1 MSEIIITVF
10 TPSFNRAYMLHKLY
24 GSLCEQSY
32 KDFEWVIVDDG
43 SKDNTEALVAKFIAQ
58 HKINITYHKQQN
70 QGKHIAINKGVEMA
84 QGELFFIV
92 DSDDILPRDSLE
104 IIIQKYQS
112 IKDDETIAG
121 LAGRKGYISG
131 GYIGTNKIYEDIIM
145 TSIDF
150 RFKKKIAGDMAEVYK
165 TKVIRQYPF
174 PQFEG
179 ERFCPEAL
187 VWKRIDQQYK
197 MLWFSNIVYKGEY
210 IPDGLTANIFKVRKN
225 SPKASCLYYAEEAQY
240 DTPAYQKIKSVANYW
255 RFSIYDNISFWE
267 KLQKVPLSK
276 SIIAL
281 PLTAALIIKD
291 KNREK

>member
-1 MSEIIITVF
+1 MITIF
-10 TPSFNRAYMLHKLY
+10 TPTFNRAYTLHKLY
-24 GSLCEQSY
+24 ETLCEQNY

-43 SKDNTEALVAKFIAQ
+43 SKDNTEALVAEFISQ
-58 HKINITYHKQQN
+58 HKININYYKQQN
-70 QGKHIAINKGVEMA
+70 QGKHIAINKGVELA
-84 QGELFFIV
+84 KGELFFIV

-104 IIIQKYQS
+104 IVIEKYQS

-121 LAGRKGYISG
+121 LAGRRGYISG
-131 GYIGTNKIYEDIIM
+131 GYIGTNKSYDDVIM
-145 TSIDF
+145 TSLDF

-197 MLWFSNIVYKGEY
+197 MLWFSDIIYKGEY
-210 IPDGLTANIFKVRKN
+210 IPDGLTANSFKVRKN

-240 DTPAYQKIKSVANYW
+240 DTPAYQKLKSVANYW
-255 RFSIYDNISFWE
+255 RFSIYDDISFWE

-281 PLTAALIIKD
+281 PVTAALIIKD

>member
-1 MSEIIITVF
+1 MITVF
-10 TPSFNRAYMLHKLY
+10 TPTYNRAYMIDKLY
-24 GSLCEQSY
+24 DSLCLQTC
-32 KDFEWVIVDDG
+32 KDFEWIVVDDG
-43 SKDNTEALVAKFIAQ
+43 SVDNTEELIQNFIQ
-58 HKINITYHKQQN
+58 ENKIHIVYYKQKN

-84 QGELFFIV
+84 HGELFFIV

-179 ERFCPEAL
+179 ERFCSEAL

-197 MLWFSNIVYKGEY
+197 MLWFSDIVYKAEY
-210 IPDGLTANIFKVRKN
+210 IPDGLTANSFKVRKN

-255 RFSIYDNISFWE
+255 RFSIYDDISFWE

-281 PLTAALIIKD
+281 PVTAALIIKD

>member
-1 MSEIIITVF
+1 M
-10 TPSFNRAYMLHKLY
+10 
-24 GSLCEQSY
+24 
-32 KDFEWVIVDDG
+32 
-43 SKDNTEALVAKFIAQ
+43 
-58 HKINITYHKQQN
+58 
-70 QGKHIAINKGVEMA
+70 
-84 QGELFFIV
+84 
-92 DSDDILPRDSLE
+92 
-104 IIIQKYQS
+104 
-112 IKDDETIAG
+112 
-121 LAGRKGYISG
+121 
-131 GYIGTNKIYEDIIM
+131 IM

-150 RFKKKIAGDMAEVYK
+150 RFKKKIAEDMAEVYK

-197 MLWFSNIVYKGEY
+197 MLWFSDIIYKGEY

-225 SPKASCLYYAEEAQY
+225 LPKASCLYYAEEAQY

-255 RFSIYDNISFWE
+255 RFSIYDDVSFWE

-281 PLTAALIIKD
+281 PVTAALIIKD

>member
-1 MSEIIITVF
+1 MITVF
-10 TPSFNRAYMLHKLY
+10 TPSFNRAYTLHKLY
-24 GSLCEQSY
+24 ESLCEQTY

-43 SKDNTEALVAKFIAQ
+43 SKDNTEELVAEFITEQ
-58 HKINITYHKQQN
+58 QINITYHKQQN
-70 QGKHIAINKGVEMA
+70 QGKHIAINKGVELA
-84 QGELFFIV
+84 KGELFFIV
-92 DSDDILPRDSLE
+92 DSDDILPKDSLE
-104 IIIQKYQS
+104 IIIQKYQA

-121 LAGRKGYISG
+121 LAGRRGYISG
-131 GYIGTNKIYEDIIM
+131 GYIGTNKSYDDVIM

-197 MLWFSNIVYKGEY
+197 MLWFSDIIYKGEY

-255 RFSIYDNISFWE
+255 RFSIYDDISFWE

-281 PLTAALIIKD
+281 PVTAALIIKD

>member
-1 MSEIIITVF
+1 MITIF
-10 TPSFNRAYMLHKLY
+10 TPTYNRAYILENLY
-24 GSLCEQSY
+24 KSLCKQNY

-43 SKDNTEALVAKFIAQ
+43 SKDNTEELVAEFIAQ

-70 QGKHIAINKGVEMA
+70 QGKHIAINKGVELA
-84 QGELFFIV
+84 KGELFFIV
-92 DSDDILPRDSLE
+92 DSDDILPKDSLE
-104 IIIQKYQS
+104 IVIEKYQS

-121 LAGRKGYISG
+121 LSGRRGYISG
-131 GYIGTNKIYEDIIM
+131 GYIGTNKSYDDVIM
-145 TSIDF
+145 TSLDF

-197 MLWFSNIVYKGEY
+197 MLWFSDIIYKGEY

-255 RFSIYDNISFWE
+255 RFSIYDDISFWE

-281 PLTAALIIKD
+281 PVTAALIIKD

>member
-10 TPSFNRAYMLHKLY
+10 TPTYNRAYMIDKLY
-24 GSLCEQSY
+24 DSLCRQTC
-32 KDFEWVIVDDG
+32 KDFEWIVVDDG
-43 SKDNTEALVAKFIAQ
+43 SVDNTEELIQNFIQ
-58 HKINITYHKQQN
+58 ENKIHIVYYKQKN
-70 QGKHIAINKGVEMA
+70 QGKHIAINKGVELA
-84 QGELFFIV
+84 QGKLFFIV
-92 DSDDILPRDSLE
+92 DSDDILPKDSLE

-112 IKDDETIAG
+112 IKDDENIAG
-121 LAGRKGYISG
+121 LAGRRGYISG
-131 GYIGTNKIYEDIIM
+131 GYIGTNKSYDDVIM

-150 RFKKKIAGDMAEVYK
+150 RFKKKISGDMAEVYK

-197 MLWFSNIVYKGEY
+197 ILWFSVIIYKGEY
-210 IPDGLTANIFKVRKN
+210 IPDGLTANSFKIRKN

-255 RFSIYDNISFWE
+255 RFSIYDDISFWE

-281 PLTAALIIKD
+281 PVTAALIIKD
-291 KNREK
+291 KK

>member
-1 MSEIIITVF
+1 MIE
-10 TPSFNRAYMLHKLY
+10 KLY
-24 GSLCEQSY
+24 DSLCLQTC
-32 KDFEWVIVDDG
+32 KDFEWIVVDDG
-43 SKDNTEALVAKFIAQ
+43 SVDNTEELIQNFIQ
-58 HKINITYHKQQN
+58 ENKIHIVYYKQKN
-70 QGKHIAINKGVEMA
+70 QGKHIAINRGVELA
-84 QGELFFIV
+84 KGELFFIV
-92 DSDDILPRDSLE
+92 DSDDILPKDSLE
-104 IIIQKYQS
+104 IVIEKYQS

-121 LAGRKGYISG
+121 LAGRRGYISG
-131 GYIGTNKIYEDIIM
+131 GYIGTNKSYDDVIM
-145 TSIDF
+145 TSLDF

-197 MLWFSNIVYKGEY
+197 MLWFSNIIYKGEY
-210 IPDGLTANIFKVRKN
+210 IPDGLTANSFKVRKN

-255 RFSIYDNISFWE
+255 RFSIYDDISFWE

-281 PLTAALIIKD
+281 PVTAALIIKD

>member
-1 MSEIIITVF
+1 MITVF
-10 TPSFNRAYMLHKLY
+10 TPTYNRAYMIDKLY
-24 GSLCEQSY
+24 DSLCRQTC
-32 KDFEWVIVDDG
+32 KDFEWIVVDDG
-43 SKDNTEALVAKFIAQ
+43 SVDNTEELIQNFIQ
-58 HKINITYHKQQN
+58 ENKIHIVYYKQKN

-84 QGELFFIV
+84 HGELFFIV

-179 ERFCPEAL
+179 ERFCSEAL

-197 MLWFSNIVYKGEY
+197 MLWFSDIVYKAEY
-210 IPDGLTANIFKVRKN
+210 IPDGLTANSFKVRKN

-255 RFSIYDNISFWE
+255 RFSIYDDISFWE

-281 PLTAALIIKD
+281 PVTAALIIKD
-291 KNREK
+291 KYREK

>member
-1 MSEIIITVF
+1 MKLLISIF
-10 TPSFNRAYMLHKLY
+10 TPTYNRAYILEKLY
-24 GSLCEQSY
+24 KSLCNQSC
-32 KDFEWVIVDDG
+32 KNFEWIVVDDG
-43 SKDNTEALVAKFIAQ
+43 SVDNTEELIQNFIQ
-58 HKINITYHKQQN
+58 ENKIHIVYYKQKN
-70 QGKHIAINKGVEMA
+70 QGKHIAINKGVELA
-84 QGELFFIV
+84 KGELFFIV
-92 DSDDILPRDSLE
+92 DSDDILPKDSLE
-104 IIIQKYQS
+104 IVIEKYQS

-121 LAGRKGYISG
+121 LAGRRGYISG
-131 GYIGTNKIYEDIIM
+131 GYIGTNKTYDDMIM

-150 RFKKKIAGDMAEVYK
+150 RFKKKILGDMAEVYK

-179 ERFCPEAL
+179 EKFCPEAL

-197 MLWFSNIVYKGEY
+197 ILWFSNIIYKGEY
-210 IPDGLTANIFKVRKN
+210 ITDGLTANSFKVRKN

-255 RFSIYDNISFWE
+255 RFSIYDDISFWE

-281 PLTAALIIKD
+281 PVTAALIIKD

>member
-1 MSEIIITVF
+1 MIE
-10 TPSFNRAYMLHKLY
+10 KLY
-24 GSLCEQSY
+24 DSLCLQTC
-32 KDFEWVIVDDG
+32 KDFEWIVVDDG
-43 SKDNTEALVAKFIAQ
+43 SVDNTEELIQNFIQ
-58 HKINITYHKQQN
+58 ENKIHIVYYKQKN
-70 QGKHIAINKGVEMA
+70 QGKHIAINKGVELA
-84 QGELFFIV
+84 KGELFFIV
-92 DSDDILPRDSLE
+92 DSDDILPKDSLE
-104 IIIQKYQS
+104 IVIEKYQS

-121 LAGRKGYISG
+121 LAGRRGYISG
-131 GYIGTNKIYEDIIM
+131 GYIGTNKTYDDMIM

-150 RFKKKIAGDMAEVYK
+150 RFKKKILGDMAEVYK

-179 ERFCPEAL
+179 EKFCPEAL

-197 MLWFSNIVYKGEY
+197 ILWFSNIIYKGEY
-210 IPDGLTANIFKVRKN
+210 ITDGLTANSFKVRKN

-255 RFSIYDNISFWE
+255 RFSIYDDISFWE

-281 PLTAALIIKD
+281 PVTAALIIKD

>member
-10 TPSFNRAYMLHKLY
+10 TPTYNRAYMIDKLY
-24 GSLCEQSY
+24 DSLCLQTC
-32 KDFEWVIVDDG
+32 KDFEWIVVDDG
-43 SKDNTEALVAKFIAQ
+43 SVDNTEELIQNFIQ
-58 HKINITYHKQQN
+58 ENKIHIVYYKQKN
-70 QGKHIAINKGVEMA
+70 QGKHIAINKGVELA
-84 QGELFFIV
+84 KGELFFIV
-92 DSDDILPRDSLE
+92 DSDDILPKDSLE
-104 IIIQKYQS
+104 IVIEKYQS

-121 LAGRKGYISG
+121 LAGRRGYISG

-197 MLWFSNIVYKGEY
+197 ILWFSNIIYKGEY
-210 IPDGLTANIFKVRKN
+210 IPDGLTANSFKVRKN

-255 RFSIYDNISFWE
+255 RFSIYDDISFWE

-281 PLTAALIIKD
+281 PVTAALIIKD

>member
-10 TPSFNRAYMLHKLY
+10 TPTYNRAYMIDKLY
-24 GSLCEQSY
+24 DSLCRQTC
-32 KDFEWVIVDDG
+32 KDFEWIVVDDG
-43 SKDNTEALVAKFIAQ
+43 SVDNTEELIQNFIQ
-58 HKINITYHKQQN
+58 ENKIHIVYYKQKN
-70 QGKHIAINKGVEMA
+70 QGKHIAINKGVELA
-84 QGELFFIV
+84 KGELFFIV
-92 DSDDILPRDSLE
+92 DSDDILPKDSLE
-104 IIIQKYQS
+104 IVIEKYQS

-121 LAGRKGYISG
+121 LAGRRGYISG
-131 GYIGTNKIYEDIIM
+131 GYIGTNKTYDDVIM

-197 MLWFSNIVYKGEY
+197 MLWFSDIIYEGEY

-240 DTPAYQKIKSVANYW
+240 GTPAYQKIKSVANYW

-267 KLQKVPLSK
+267 KLQKVSLSK

-281 PLTAALIIKD
+281 PVIAALIIKD
-291 KNREK
+291 KNRG

>member
-1 MSEIIITVF
+1 MITVF
-10 TPSFNRAYMLHKLY
+10 TPTFNRAYTLHKLY
-24 GSLCEQSY
+24 ESLCEQSF

-43 SKDNTEALVAKFIAQ
+43 SKDNTEELVAEFIAQ
-58 HKINITYHKQQN
+58 NKINIIYHKQQN
-70 QGKHIAINKGVEMA
+70 QGKHIAINKGVELA

-92 DSDDILPRDSLE
+92 DSDDILPEDSLE
-104 IIIQKYQS
+104 IIIEKYQS
-112 IKDDETIAG
+112 IKDDDTIAG
-121 LAGRKGYISG
+121 LAGRRGYISG
-131 GYIGTNKIYEDIIM
+131 GYIGTNKSYDDVIM

-165 TKVIRQYPF
+165 TEVIRQFPF

-197 MLWFSNIVYKGEY
+197 MLWFSDIIYKGEY
-210 IPDGLTANIFKVRKN
+210 IPDGLTANSFGIRKK

-255 RFSIYDNISFWE
+255 RFSIYDDISFWE

-276 SIIAL
+276 SIIVL
-281 PLTAALIIKD
+281 PVTAALIIKD
-291 KNREK
+291 KSRDK

>member
-1 MSEIIITVF
+1 MITVF
-10 TPSFNRAYMLHKLY
+10 TPTYNRAYMIDKLY
-24 GSLCEQSY
+24 DSLCRQTC
-32 KDFEWVIVDDG
+32 KDFEWIVVDDG
-43 SKDNTEALVAKFIAQ
+43 SVDNTEELIQNFIQ
-58 HKINITYHKQQN
+58 ENKIHIVYYKQKN

-84 QGELFFIV
+84 HGELFFIV

-131 GYIGTNKIYEDIIM
+131 GYIGTNKIYDDVIM

-179 ERFCPEAL
+179 ERFCSEAL

-197 MLWFSNIVYKGEY
+197 MLWFSDIVYKAEY
-210 IPDGLTANIFKVRKN
+210 IPDGLTANSFKVRKN

-267 KLQKVPLSK
+267 KLQKVSLSK

-281 PLTAALIIKD
+281 PVIAALIIKD
-291 KNREK
+291 KNRG

>member
-1 MSEIIITVF
+1 MITVF
-10 TPSFNRAYMLHKLY
+10 TPTYNRAYMIDKLY
-24 GSLCEQSY
+24 DSLCRQTC
-32 KDFEWVIVDDG
+32 KDFEWIIVDDG
-43 SKDNTEALVAKFIAQ
+43 SVDNTEELIQNFIQ
-58 HKINITYHKQQN
+58 ENKIHIVYYKQKN
-70 QGKHIAINKGVEMA
+70 QGKHIAINKGVELA
-84 QGELFFIV
+84 KGELFFIV
-92 DSDDILPRDSLE
+92 DSDDILPKDSLE
-104 IIIQKYQS
+104 IVIEKYQS

-121 LAGRKGYISG
+121 LAGRRGYISG
-131 GYIGTNKIYEDIIM
+131 GYIGTNKSYDDVIM
-145 TSIDF
+145 TSLDF

-197 MLWFSNIVYKGEY
+197 MLWFSDIVYKAEY
-210 IPDGLTANIFKVRKN
+210 IPDGLTANSFKVRKN

-255 RFSIYDNISFWE
+255 RFSIYDDISFWE

-281 PLTAALIIKD
+281 PVTAALIIKD

>member
-1 MSEIIITVF
+1 MID
-10 TPSFNRAYMLHKLY
+10 KLY
-24 GSLCEQSY
+24 DSLCLQTC
-32 KDFEWVIVDDG
+32 KDFEWIVVDDG
-43 SKDNTEALVAKFIAQ
+43 SVDNTEELIQNFIQ
-58 HKINITYHKQQN
+58 ENKIHIVYYKQKN
-70 QGKHIAINKGVEMA
+70 QGKHIAINKGVELA
-84 QGELFFIV
+84 KGELFFIV
-92 DSDDILPRDSLE
+92 DSDDILPKDSLE
-104 IIIQKYQS
+104 IVIEKYQS

-121 LAGRKGYISG
+121 LAGRRGYISG

-197 MLWFSNIVYKGEY
+197 MLWFSDIIYKGEY

-255 RFSIYDNISFWE
+255 RFSIYDDISFWE

-281 PLTAALIIKD
+281 PVTAALIIKD

>member
-1 MSEIIITVF
+1 MIE
-10 TPSFNRAYMLHKLY
+10 KLY
-24 GSLCEQSY
+24 DSLCLQTC
-32 KDFEWVIVDDG
+32 KDFEWIVVDDG
-43 SKDNTEALVAKFIAQ
+43 SVDNTEELIQNFIQ
-58 HKINITYHKQQN
+58 ENKIHIVYYKQKN
-70 QGKHIAINKGVEMA
+70 QGKHIAINKGVELA
-84 QGELFFIV
+84 KGELFFIV
-92 DSDDILPRDSLE
+92 DSDDILPKDSLE
-104 IIIQKYQS
+104 IVIEKYQS

-121 LAGRKGYISG
+121 LAGRRGYISG
-131 GYIGTNKIYEDIIM
+131 GYIGTNKSYDDVIM

-150 RFKKKIAGDMAEVYK
+150 RFKKKIVGDMAEVYK

-197 MLWFSNIVYKGEY
+197 MLWFSDIIYKGEY

-255 RFSIYDNISFWE
+255 RFSIYDDISFWE

-281 PLTAALIIKD
+281 PVTAALIIKD
-291 KNREK
+291 KKREK

>member
-1 MSEIIITVF
+1 MITVF
-10 TPSFNRAYMLHKLY
+10 TPTYNRAYMIEKLY
-24 GSLCEQSY
+24 DSLCLQTC
-32 KDFEWVIVDDG
+32 KDFEWIVVDDG
-43 SKDNTEALVAKFIAQ
+43 SVDNTEELIQNFIQ
-58 HKINITYHKQQN
+58 ENKIHIVYYKQKN
-70 QGKHIAINKGVEMA
+70 QGKHIAINRGVELA
-84 QGELFFIV
+84 KGELFFIV
-92 DSDDILPRDSLE
+92 DSDDILPKDSLE
-104 IIIQKYQS
+104 IVIEKYQS

-121 LAGRKGYISG
+121 LAGRRGYISG
-131 GYIGTNKIYEDIIM
+131 GYIGTNKSYDDVIM
-145 TSIDF
+145 TSLDF

-197 MLWFSNIVYKGEY
+197 MLWFSNIIYKGEY
-210 IPDGLTANIFKVRKN
+210 IPDGLTANSFKVRKN

-255 RFSIYDNISFWE
+255 RFSIYDDISFWE

-281 PLTAALIIKD
+281 PVTAALIIKD

>member
-10 TPSFNRAYMLHKLY
+10 TPTYNRAYMIEKLY
-24 GSLCEQSY
+24 DSLCLQTC
-32 KDFEWVIVDDG
+32 KDFEWIVVDDG
-43 SKDNTEALVAKFIAQ
+43 SVDNTEELIQNFIQ
-58 HKINITYHKQQN
+58 ENKIHIVYYKQKN
-70 QGKHIAINKGVEMA
+70 QGKHIAINKGVELA
-84 QGELFFIV
+84 KGELFFIV
-92 DSDDILPRDSLE
+92 DSDDILPKDSLE
-104 IIIQKYQS
+104 IVIEKYQS

-121 LAGRKGYISG
+121 LAGRRGYISG
-131 GYIGTNKIYEDIIM
+131 GYIGTNKSYDDVIM

-150 RFKKKIAGDMAEVYK
+150 RFKKKIVGDMAEVYK

-197 MLWFSNIVYKGEY
+197 MLWFSDIIYKGEY

-255 RFSIYDNISFWE
+255 RFSIYDDISFWE

-281 PLTAALIIKD
+281 PVTAALIIKD
-291 KNREK
+291 KKREK

>member
-1 MSEIIITVF
+1 MITVF
-10 TPSFNRAYMLHKLY
+10 TPTFNRAYTLDKLY
-24 GSLCEQSY
+24 QSLCEQSF

-43 SKDNTEALVAKFIAQ
+43 SKDNTEELVAEFIAQ
-58 HKINITYHKQQN
+58 NKINIIYHKQQN
-70 QGKHIAINKGVEMA
+70 QGKHIAINKGVELA

-92 DSDDILPRDSLE
+92 DSDDILPKDSLE
-104 IIIQKYQS
+104 IIMEKYQF

-121 LAGRKGYISG
+121 LAGRRGYISG
-131 GYIGTNKIYEDIIM
+131 GYIGTNKTYDDVIM

-150 RFKKKIAGDMAEVYK
+150 RFKKKISGDMAEVYK
-165 TKVIRQYPF
+165 TEVIRQFPF

-197 MLWFSNIVYKGEY
+197 MLWFSDIIYKGEY
-210 IPDGLTANIFKVRKN
+210 ILDGLTANIFKVRKN

-255 RFSIYDNISFWE
+255 RFSIYDDIPFWE

-281 PLTAALIIKD
+281 PVTAALIIKD
-291 KNREK
+291 RSRDK

>member
-1 MSEIIITVF
+1 MITVF
-10 TPSFNRAYMLHKLY
+10 TPTYNRAYMIDKLY
-24 GSLCEQSY
+24 DSLCRQTC
-32 KDFEWVIVDDG
+32 KDFEWIVVDDG
-43 SKDNTEALVAKFIAQ
+43 SVDNTEELIQNFIQ
-58 HKINITYHKQQN
+58 ENKIHIIYYKQKN

-84 QGELFFIV
+84 HGELFFIV

-131 GYIGTNKIYEDIIM
+131 GYIGTNKIYDDVIM

-179 ERFCPEAL
+179 ERFCSEAL

-197 MLWFSNIVYKGEY
+197 MLWFSDIVYKAEY
-210 IPDGLTANIFKVRKN
+210 IPDGLTANSFKVRKN

-267 KLQKVPLSK
+267 KLQKVSLSK

-281 PLTAALIIKD
+281 PVIAALIIKD
-291 KNREK
+291 KNRG

>member
-1 MSEIIITVF
+1 MITVF
-10 TPSFNRAYMLHKLY
+10 TPTYNRAYMIDKLY
-24 GSLCEQSY
+24 DSLCRQTC
-32 KDFEWVIVDDG
+32 KDFEWIVVDDG
-43 SKDNTEALVAKFIAQ
+43 SVDNTEELIQNFIQ
-58 HKINITYHKQQN
+58 ENKIHIIYYKQKN

-84 QGELFFIV
+84 HGELFFIV

-179 ERFCPEAL
+179 ERFCSEAL

-197 MLWFSNIVYKGEY
+197 MLWFSDIVYKAEY
-210 IPDGLTANIFKVRKN
+210 IPDGLTANSFKVRKN

-255 RFSIYDNISFWE
+255 RFSIYDDISFWE

-281 PLTAALIIKD
+281 PVTAALIIKD

>member
-1 MSEIIITVF
+1 MITVF
-10 TPSFNRAYMLHKLY
+10 TPTYNRAYMIDKLY
-24 GSLCEQSY
+24 DSLCLQTC
-32 KDFEWVIVDDG
+32 KDFEWIVVDDG
-43 SKDNTEALVAKFIAQ
+43 SVDNTEELIQNFIQ
-58 HKINITYHKQQN
+58 ENKIHIVYYKQKN

-121 LAGRKGYISG
+121 LAGRRGYISG
-131 GYIGTNKIYEDIIM
+131 GYIGTNKSYDDVIM
-145 TSIDF
+145 TSLDF

-197 MLWFSNIVYKGEY
+197 MLWFSNIIYKGEY
-210 IPDGLTANIFKVRKN
+210 IPDGLTANSFKVRKN

-240 DTPAYQKIKSVANYW
+240 DTPVYQKIKSVANYW
-255 RFSIYDNISFWE
+255 RFSIYDDISFWE

>member
-1 MSEIIITVF
+1 MITVF
-10 TPSFNRAYMLHKLY
+10 TPTYNRAYMIDKLY
-24 GSLCEQSY
+24 DSLCRQTC
-32 KDFEWVIVDDG
+32 KDFEWIVVDDG
-43 SKDNTEALVAKFIAQ
+43 SVDNTEELIQNFIQ
-58 HKINITYHKQQN
+58 ENKIHIVYYKQKN
-70 QGKHIAINKGVEMA
+70 QGKHIAINKGVELA

-92 DSDDILPRDSLE
+92 DSDDILPKDSLE

-112 IKDDETIAG
+112 IKDDENIAG
-121 LAGRKGYISG
+121 LAGRRGYISG
-131 GYIGTNKIYEDIIM
+131 GYIGTNKSYDDVIM

-179 ERFCPEAL
+179 EIFCPEAL

-197 MLWFSNIVYKGEY
+197 MLWFSDIIYKGEY
-210 IPDGLTANIFKVRKN
+210 IPDGLTANSFKVRKN

-255 RFSIYDNISFWE
+255 RFSIYDDISFWE

-281 PLTAALIIKD
+281 PVTAALIIKD